1 MGQVASHCGLGMA
14 QTIRRP
20 PSPHFFCCSMGPILF
35 PPVVDPYLSL
45 MVTFSSRWKS
55 LVIEGHS
62 ASFSRFFTLGAAD
75 LQSLELLALDFD
87 PSGYGNRSP
96 HQLTTAQWSKC
107 GLLTTPSLRKLSIR
121 RVHSMRPT
129 NLTVNWSQLTH
140 LELYAPG
147 STRDAMT
154 MGMFTASKILQVT
167 TRFVFLRNQNHW
179 MGRPFS
185 YLFADA
191 TAPPLT
197 LIDMLRRLHPPLHR
211 QPRGPRTT
219 RA

>member
-75 LQSLELLALDFD
+75 LQSLELLALDSD
-87 PSGYGNRSP
+87 PSGYGDK
-96 HQLTTAQWSKC
+96 HQAQQLRTAQWSKC

-121 RVHSMRPT
+121 RVVWRDS
-129 NLTVNWSQLTH
+129 TH
-140 LELYAPG
+140 LNVKLEPVNT
-147 STRDAMT
+147 S
-154 MGMFTASKILQVT
+154 
-167 TRFVFLRNQNHW
+167 
-179 MGRPFS
+179 
-185 YLFADA
+185 
-191 TAPPLT
+191 
-197 LIDMLRRLHPPLHR
+197 
-211 QPRGPRTT
+211 
-219 RA
+219 